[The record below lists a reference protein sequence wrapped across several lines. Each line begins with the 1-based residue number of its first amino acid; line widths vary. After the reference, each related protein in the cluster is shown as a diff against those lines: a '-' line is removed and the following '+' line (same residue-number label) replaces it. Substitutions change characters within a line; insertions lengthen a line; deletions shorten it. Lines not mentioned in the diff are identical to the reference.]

1 MEYKYIYTTDL
12 YKPYTDEDAT
22 VADEYLFGG
31 FSTILN
37 NNLDKVN
44 AALADYGLL
53 LTYNNNGTL
62 ENTSNKNLI
71 IKSNSEI
78 SLGRGVNTLAIGL
91 GEANKVLLLTFEPM
105 KLLYNTLV
113 PDINQKLVKAIP
125 TKYSYFYIVIV
136 DKLMPITDKETL
148 SDLATVRGLSE
159 YTQKLKDTGDAL
171 ATLIKMVKQEKKIK
185 NPEPIIKELTNV
197 RKRYMTMMKAVPE
210 LNKLRIE
217 LDIHKGNWKYGIGSN
232 GKKLV
237 AIDPFVIF
245 YGVLKDEIPLF
256 NKMGKKLLKLISK

>member
-1 MEYKYIYTTDL
+1 MEYKYIYTTNL
-12 YKPYTDEDAT
+12 YKPYTNKDDT

-31 FSTILN
+31 FSAILN

-44 AALADYGLL
+44 KVLIDYELMLA
-53 LTYNNNGTL
+53 YNSNNTL
-62 ENTSNKNLI
+62 ENVNSKSLI

-78 SLGRGVNTLAIGL
+78 SLGSGVNTLAIGL

-113 PDINQKLVKAIP
+113 PDINQKLIKAIS

-136 DKLMPITDKETL
+136 DKLLPISDKETL
-148 SDLATVRGLSE
+148 SDLAITRDLSE
-159 YTQKLKDTGDAL
+159 YTQKLKDTDDAL
-171 ATLIKMVKQEKKIK
+171 TTLIKMVKQEKKIK

-197 RKRYMTMMKAVPE
+197 RKRYTTMIKEVPE
-210 LNKLRIE
+210 LNKIRIE
-217 LDIHKGNWKYGIGSN
+217 LDIHKDNWKYGIGSN

-237 AIDPFVIF
+237 AIDPFVIY
-245 YGVLKDEIPLF
+245 YGILKDEIPLF
-256 NKMGKKLLKLISK
+256 NKIGKKLLKLISK